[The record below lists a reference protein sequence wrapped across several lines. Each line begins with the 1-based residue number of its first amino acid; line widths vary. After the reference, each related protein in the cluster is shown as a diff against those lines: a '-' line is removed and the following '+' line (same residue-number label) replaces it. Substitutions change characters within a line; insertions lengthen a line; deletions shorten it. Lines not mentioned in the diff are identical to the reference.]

1 MTEQLLEVC
10 CFNTKVAHLDYLF
23 DFSYCIKHSVDINV
37 KILELE
43 ANLNNSGFM
52 FFLNESYLK

>member
-10 CFNTKVAHLDYLF
+10 CFNTKGAYLDYLF

-37 KILELE
+37 KIFELE
-43 ANLNNSGFM
+43 ANLKKSGYT
-52 FFLNESYLK
+52 FFLNGSDLK